1 MPDINEFTFWKAS
14 CVQNPKN
21 CTYPTKVIVT
31 DADSFNEM
39 AHFDHVTAEY
49 ENCYRSNYTFLGKH
63 LHRHLPYRSRRFV
76 IEADHAVAAKCLY
89 LAFVDEGSVRDV
101 HAVGHHPCTLMR
113 EIFVVLYCIGLDCSV
128 FVGQSDPHGNHGT
141 VLIMLAYHI
150 YKLLVVTFS
159 HDVPLYTVFSHSLAG
174 IYCRTF
180 VRLCKEGYI
189 RAKSQPLP

>member
-1 MPDINEFTFWKAS
+1 MCFYTYICFVPKEFSVYQSYSGAFSKGFG
-14 CVQNPKN
+14 C
-21 CTYPTKVIVT
+21 
-31 DADSFNEM
+31 
-39 AHFDHVTAEY
+39 
-49 ENCYRSNYTFLGKH
+49 RSKIAVGKH

-76 IEADHAVAAKCLY
+76 IEADHAAAAKCLY